1 MNALLIL
8 AHGSRKKRSN
18 DEVQSLA
25 QRYEVA
31 YPDQF
36 DAVYAGFMELA
47 QPDIHMT
54 IRTAIDAGATQLTI
68 LPYFLAAGAHVVDD
82 IPQIVES
89 AMADYPDMKH
99 RILPHVGGADGM
111 VGLINQLCSD
121 IN

>member
-68 LPYFLAAGAHVVDD
+68 LPYFLIWTVGVLSATGSSLVVR
-82 IPQIVES
+82 
-89 AMADYPDMKH
+89 PDM
-99 RILPHVGGADGM
+99 
-111 VGLINQLCSD
+111 S
-121 IN
+121 